1 MVPGPCKPM
10 APSASCWALSWSPRP
25 CGPSWRPPWMR
36 SAPWTRGRFQ
46 RVPGWNGKIGNFPG
60 KNGGNWVI
68 YGETAESHDRCPHE
82 NGRGRWESGIF
93 ASEKHWMSTALSW
106 FGMLTEP
113 SSKWQY
119 RNRWQSS
126 SSQLQWLHL
135 FWSHWDN
142 SRHLTTSNML
152 LSGVEWQS
160 HFYYPEFF
168 HVFPRCSLISPP
180 KSPVLTF
187 ANRPAT
193 AMVETQRRTWTNASP
208 ACESWPCLW
217 RAMWRFCNPSS
228 RRTPGP
234 PGMGT
239 GMGWGKQ
246 SVKPLVVFWCPPRYL
261 IYDIYMIY
269 MIYVISGMHLNL
281 IHFFGFPMNF
291 PDHIPWYDHCVN
303 IVSLLYTSVIPPSLH
318 SIPMISH

>member
-82 NGRGRWESGIF
+82 NGRGRWESGMF

-228 RRTPGP
+228 RRTPG
-234 PGMGT
+234 MGH
-239 GMGWGKQ
+239 GGKQ
-246 SVKPLVVFWCPPRYL
+246 SVKPLVVFLVPPKISDIWYIWY
-261 IYDIYMIY
+261 IYDICDIWNASRFDPFFWFPYEFSWSYSMIWPLCEHC
-269 MIYVISGMHLNL
+269 ISV
-281 IHFFGFPMNF
+281 IHF
-291 PDHIPWYDHCVN
+291 C
-303 IVSLLYTSVIPPSLH
+303 YTPQSTFNPNDITLTPH
-318 SIPMISH
+318 